1 LRRRLERNRT
11 LLIIPAYNEEET
23 IRELVQ
29 RGKKYVDVC
38 VIDDHSKDK
47 TPQILRDIDD
57 IHIITHEVNT
67 HIPGAVLDGMQY
79 AVVQNYDYAITMD
92 AGLSHNPDEIPK
104 FLEAPTCDL
113 IIGVRTQKL
122 KTPLYRK
129 ILSFIGNLIYNIS
142 LDFPRSL
149 FKKRYYR
156 DITSGFRRYS
166 QQAMKRII
174 GYPMK
179 SRSFDFLVES
189 TAVVYQNHLAIEE
202 VPITYRFTNS
212 SLRPQV
218 IKDCLRMCLKLIF
231 LRSKND

>member
-1 LRRRLERNRT
+1 MRRRLVRNKT

-23 IRELVQ
+23 IRELVE

-38 VIDDHSKDK
+38 VIDDHSSDK
-47 TPQILRDIDD
+47 TPHILRDITG

-92 AGLSHNPDEIPK
+92 AGLSHNPDEIPG
-104 FLEAPTCDL
+104 FLDAPDCDL
-113 IIGVRTQKL
+113 VIGVRTQKL

-129 ILSFIGNLIYNIS
+129 ILSFSGNLIYNIS

-149 FKKRYYR
+149 FKKKYYR

-166 QQAMKRII
+166 QKAMKNII
-174 GYPMK
+174 KYPME

-189 TAVVYQNHLAIEE
+189 TAVVYRNRLKICE

-212 SLRPQV
+212 SLRPKV
-218 IKDCLRMCLKLIF
+218 VKDCLRMCLKLI
-231 LRSKND
+231 LQKKA